1 MFISESFSVA
11 SLLSRNKNFKS
22 ALSYFYRSS
31 FCSFCL
37 VVSLLLQK
45 AFPSTGDLEHT
56 ATSSERCMHWQ
67 KIRSWWYCC
76 CCSPF
81 KPLSLPLS
89 ISDFGKHMVNF
100 INVWEQDKESKE
112 WCCFFHTIYDTTVVL
127 GNDWATL
134 TSSKQTFQHHPWGDV
149 KR

>member
-67 KIRSWWYCC
+67 KLEVDDTAAVALLLNLFL
-76 CCSPF
+76 SPCLYLILENIWLISLMYGN
-81 KPLSLPLS
+81 KIKKAKNDAVSSILSMIP
-89 ISDFGKHMVNF
+89 
-100 INVWEQDKESKE
+100 
-112 WCCFFHTIYDTTVVL
+112 
-127 GNDWATL
+127 
-134 TSSKQTFQHHPWGDV
+134 P
-149 KR
+149 